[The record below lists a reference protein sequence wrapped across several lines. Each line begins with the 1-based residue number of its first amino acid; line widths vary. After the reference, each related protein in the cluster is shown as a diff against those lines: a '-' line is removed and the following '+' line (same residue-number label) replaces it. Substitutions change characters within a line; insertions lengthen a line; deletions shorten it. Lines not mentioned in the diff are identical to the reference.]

1 MYTVQYIVLFLV
13 LVKCAVP
20 VYLLLVEVYLNTSL
34 IVFVYVAQDE
44 CIFIIPLVKFLHVPS
59 PKILIILLGYGEESS
74 DKRVVMVIT
83 VICNNCVKQGACYK
97 WLVHQLVCVSRED
110 WRMRRS

>member
-1 MYTVQYIVLFLV
+1 MYTVQYIVLLLV

-44 CIFIIPLVKFLHVPS
+44 CIFIIPLVKFLPS
-59 PKILIILLGYGEESS
+59 PKILIIPLGYGEESS